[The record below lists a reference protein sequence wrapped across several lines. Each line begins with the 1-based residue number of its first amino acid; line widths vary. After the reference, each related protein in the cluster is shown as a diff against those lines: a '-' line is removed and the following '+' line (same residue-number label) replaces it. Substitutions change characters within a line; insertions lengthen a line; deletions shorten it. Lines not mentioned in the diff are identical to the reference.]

1 MRIEE
6 ITDEMERQ
14 MDLGKPLEASTSTQA
29 ATEPSNVSSQPDSKD
44 TTTPDLPPGRAAIKG
59 KSADEILAELN
70 KSPLFMTDLEEN
82 DDIAAL
88 QALNYEGTAY
98 ENAAG
103 FRERGNE
110 CFKVKGYIDAK
121 EFYNK
126 GIQILA
132 EEERKR
138 TRGER
143 TFDPDGVEDTEEE
156 IQKQRGLLEALYG
169 NRSACHLSLHNYR
182 NCWLD
187 CAAALRL
194 NPKNIKAYYRSG
206 KALLAVDR
214 IAEADDVCARG
225 LALDPENASLKTV
238 ADAIIKRAEE
248 VDAKRRK
255 DNERQAREKRREMLI
270 KAALKARGIPTRKT
284 DKPPEMEDA
293 AVALT
298 PDPDDPRSTLT
309 FPTVLLYP
317 LDLQSDF
324 IKAFAETETLE
335 DHLSYILPLPWDEK
349 GEYKGVGDVECYL
362 ETRDGGV
369 LKMGKKVT
377 LLKALSTGKVEVV
390 DEVVKVFVVPKG
402 KAEEWVKKFKE
413 QKAAAMG
420 KRR

>member
-14 MDLGKPLEASTSTQA
+14 MNLGQPVEPSGPSQASASSTQ
-29 ATEPSNVSSQPDSKD
+29 PDTKD
-44 TTTPDLPPGRAAIKG
+44 TTTPDLPPGLAAIKG
-59 KSADEILAELN
+59 KSVDQILAELN
-70 KSPLFMTDLEEN
+70 KSPLFMTDLEDN
-82 DDIAAL
+82 DEIAAL

-110 CFKVKGYIDAK
+110 CFKVKGYVDAK

-126 GIQILA
+126 GIAILA
-132 EEERKR
+132 DEERKR
-138 TRGER
+138 ARGER
-143 TFDPDGVEDTEEE
+143 TVDPDGVEDTEEE
-156 IQKQRGLLEALYG
+156 IQKQRDLLEALYG
-169 NRSACHLSLHNYR
+169 NRAACHLSLKNYR
-182 NCWLD
+182 SCWLD

-194 NPKNIKAYYRSG
+194 NPRNIKACYRSA

-214 IAEADDVCARG
+214 IVEADDICARG
-225 LALDPENASLKTV
+225 LALDPENASLKAV
-238 ADAIIKRAEE
+238 ADDIIKRAKE
-248 VDAKRRK
+248 VDAKKRK
-255 DNERQAREKRREMLI
+255 ENERLAKEKRREMLV
-270 KAALKARGIPTRKT
+270 KAALKARGIPTRTT

-293 AVALT
+293 AVALA

-349 GEYKGVGDVECYL
+349 GEYADAGHVECYL
-362 ETRDGGV
+362 ETREGGV
-369 LKMGKKVT
+369 LKMGKRVS
-377 LLKALSTGKVEVV
+377 LLKALATGKVEVV

-413 QKAAAMG
+413 QKAATMR
-420 KRR
+420 KRS